1 MGRLSSAD
9 TLELETALRGARD
22 DLLRRIYRRLPGAD
36 EDAQRT
42 LFRDFASGRMH
53 GADSP
58 DVIQS
63 FSQLRA
69 VEEALKRID
78 YGVIGICRVCGGCI
92 QPERLRVHPT
102 TTVCG
107 PCEGRAQ
114 NEEGASG

>member
-42 LFRDFASGRMH
+42 LFRDLASGRMH
-53 GADSP
+53 VADYP

-63 FSQLRA
+63 INQLRA
-69 VEEALKRID
+69 VEDALKRIE

-92 QPERLRVHPT
+92 QPEHLRAHPT

-107 PCEGRAQ
+107 PCQARAQ
-114 NEEGASG
+114 NEDVPSG